1 MLDET
6 GCQRNL
12 PEFCYTVTPTGVFAM
27 LRRGENGYYAVQVE
41 DTNAS
46 DLRALADKLNRQF
59 EITKAQESAML
70 NGAMFGWDT
79 PAADPNSY
87 DSNGVPILLKQVLH

>member
-1 MLDET
+1 MLVET
-6 GCQRNL
+6 AYSQNL
-12 PEFCYTVTPTGVFAM
+12 PEFCYTVTSTGLFVM
-27 LRRGENGYYAVQVE
+27 LRRGKLGYYSVKVE

-46 DLRALADKLNRQF
+46 ELRALADKLNRQF

-87 DSNGVPILLKQVLH
+87 DSNGVPILLKQAT

>member
-1 MLDET
+1 MFKSIENR
-6 GCQRNL
+6 QEL

-27 LRRGENGYYAVQVE
+27 LRRGENGYYAV
-41 DTNAS
+41 NADGADALS
-46 DLRALADKLNRQF
+46 LRALADKLNRQF

-70 NGAMFGWDT
+70 NGAMSGWDT

-87 DSNGVPILLKQVLH
+87 DNNGVPILLKKASC

>member
-1 MLDET
+1 MLDEMEN
-6 GCQRNL
+6 QQSL
-12 PEFCYTVTPTGVFAM
+12 PEFCYTVTPTGTFAM
-27 LRRGENGYYAVQVE
+27 LRRGENGYYSVQVG
-41 DTNAS
+41 DTNLS

-59 EITKAQESAML
+59 EITKAQEAAML

-87 DSNGVPILLKQVLH
+87 DSNGVPILSKEVT